1 MKDIT
6 PFEVADI
13 IAKLLNNNVLNEAE
27 KQAFDTWISSD
38 EANKTLFEQLQNS
51 AKLEEYML
59 ESEGINVRQA
69 LNKVYKR
76 ASSDVTTKQ
85 VVMRWLAYAAAIAI
99 PLLLVW
105 SVYNWKAN
113 LPDDEPVMVEQ
124 QAIQPGGS
132 KAVLY
137 LANGNQVE
145 LDKVGKQLIEEGD
158 GTLIEAS
165 NQQIKYNEAEEQ
177 PAGHEGT
184 LKNTIYI
191 PRKGE
196 FMLTLADGTKVW
208 LNSETTLEY
217 PTHFSQNRREV
228 TLVGEAFFEVHKD
241 ASRPFIVNVKGAA
254 VKVLGTSFNVKA
266 YNEEEA
272 VTTTLVTGRV
282 LLESQHNSARNEMI
296 LKPGMQG
303 VISAHE
309 DIIVNEVD
317 PLIYSAWKDG
327 EFRFENKPLEEILL
341 SLQRWYDVEVVY
353 ENQAMK
359 KKRFTGDLERYAE
372 INTHLEM
379 ISLTTNVQFEIKNH
393 IVYVR

>member
-51 AKLEEYML
+51 VKLEEYML

-85 VVMRWLAYAAAIAI
+85 MVMRWLAYAAAIAI

-177 PAGHEGT
+177 PAGHEVT

-196 FMLTLADGTKVW
+196 FMLTLVDGTKVW

-217 PTHFSQNRREV
+217 PTHFGQNRREV

>member
-177 PAGHEGT
+177 PAGHEVT